1 MYIVAPTYMS
11 DFSLSSQVRCYDWD
25 ADSSN
30 DLIGEFYTTL
40 AELSDA
46 ASGSGKVNNYI
57 IYLSGMLL
65 CSTNAMTTIMKLCT
79 RTHTACICM
88 AQLEWEVINPAKQA
102 KKKNYKNSGT
112 VQMKSIQVIN

>member
-1 MYIVAPTYMS
+1 MYLVAPTYMS

-57 IYLSGMLL
+57 IYL
-65 CSTNAMTTIMKLCT
+65 
-79 RTHTACICM
+79 ACYCAPLM
-88 AQLEWEVINPAKQA
+88 Q
-102 KKKNYKNSGT
+102 
-112 VQMKSIQVIN
+112 